1 MEESVK
7 MSEPTMF
14 VEVEVKCKNCDHLD
28 KVHVP
33 VVCGVDKTSSDK
45 TLYCDLEGDLKDY
58 APDCKECG
66 KKDYE
71 VEKEPVFI
79 GEGGS

>member
-28 KVHVP
+28 RVHVP

-79 GEGGS
+79 GAGGS